1 MDPELLSI
9 LCCPETHQPLQP
21 APKELLESLNQ
32 RIREGKV
39 RNRSGDAVTERCEA
53 ALMRQDGKAV
63 YPVRDGLPIL
73 LVAEAIPVDN
83 PHS

>member
-21 APKELLESLNQ
+21 APTELLESLNQ

-39 RNRSGDAVTERCEA
+39 RNRSGSAITERCEA
-53 ALMRQDGKAV
+53 GLVRQDGKAL
-63 YPVRDGLPIL
+63 YPVRGGLPIL
-73 LVAEAIPVDN
+73 LIAEAIPVG
-83 PHS
+83 